1 MHTCDDCGVPG
12 LQDMAGG
19 VVGGVR
25 GITAPA
31 PRAFVEQL
39 PFFFFLPYCTACEI
53 LVPGPGI
60 KPTTLGLVGETLTT
74 GPLGDVPTITFL
86 RISLTDSF

>member
-1 MHTCDDCGVPG
+1 
-12 LQDMAGG
+12 MAGG

-25 GITAPA
+25 GVTATA

-39 PFFFFLPYCTACEI
+39 LFFIYYLFFFWPYCTACEI

-60 KPTTLGLVGETLTT
+60 KPTTLALVGETIPT

-86 RISLTDSF
+86 RVSLTDSF

>member
-12 LQDMAGG
+12 PQDMAGG

-25 GITAPA
+25 GS
-31 PRAFVEQL
+31 QL
-39 PFFFFLPYCTACEI
+39 QLPEPLLSNYPFFFWPYCTACEI

-74 GPLGDVPTITFL
+74 GPLGDVPTIAFL